1 MGSSSSQVKPIAG
14 NAKSKDN
21 TVKPKEETSPIY
33 STVNKIKTE
42 EVQAKSDAVEVTK
55 KITIRAQES
64 PAKSE
69 LNKINF
75 DDLDGY
81 KIEKCD
87 LRMSSSL
94 KVLPSRVINC
104 TPRPFSRAGEDMR
117 EENNKTPI
125 HIYEVASEVTSPMP
139 SFYST
144 KIKSSTTLMQGATE
158 KNPFLSSSPF
168 SVEQNNVLNCN
179 EIVEILTGTNTKGE
193 TETPN
198 DNDTMKVETES
209 NAENKLTKFF
219 KSVTKKEDINEIVNE
234 TAKDEKDP
242 TTPKTE
248 AENPFSKLAKSVPF
262 IKTDVFNK
270 EAKSEEIKETT
281 TIEQTTTE
289 SKVENMISKMIKT
302 VPFAKKDVKEEKEVN
317 ETEKEKEQQKE
328 KQTSGAMSMK
338 QLTEFLSLKHEPEV
352 KNEEVDIAI
361 DDHEN
366 TTQAA
371 PTEQVLDK
379 AVEKNNSEGEVDS
392 KKDSDSQKR
401 ESRLAVKF
409 KELKEKTVT
418 EVNKI
423 TRGRSIQRGQPIR
436 RDPDAD
442 SITNTRTRS
451 ESRSQK
457 AGRMMK
463 DFTTNI
469 LKKR

>member
-1 MGSSSSQVKPIAG
+1 MGSSSSQVKHIAG

-33 STVNKIKTE
+33 STVNKMKKE
-42 EVQAKSDAVEVTK
+42 EVQAKSDAVEVNK

-125 HIYEVASEVTSPMP
+125 HIYEVASEVTGPMP

-144 KIKSSTTLMQGATE
+144 KIKSSTTLMQGSTE
-158 KNPFLSSSPF
+158 KNPFLTSPF
-168 SVEQNNVLNCN
+168 SVEQNNVSNCN
-179 EIVEILTGTNTKGE
+179 EIVEILTGTDTKGE

-209 NAENKLTKFF
+209 NAENKFTKFF
-219 KSVTKKEDINEIVNE
+219 KSVTKKEDINEIANE
-234 TAKDEKDP
+234 TAEDEKDP

-270 EAKSEEIKETT
+270 DTKSEEIKETT
-281 TIEQTTTE
+281 TIEHTTTE
-289 SKVENMISKMIKT
+289 SKVENKISKMIKT
-302 VPFAKKDVKEEKEVN
+302 VPFAKKDMKEEKEVN

-338 QLTEFLSLKHEPEV
+338 QLTEFLSLKHEPEL
-352 KNEEVDIAI
+352 KNEEADI

-371 PTEQVLDK
+371 PTEQVVDK
-379 AVEKNNSEGEVDS
+379 AMEKNNAEEEVDS

-423 TRGRSIQRGQPIR
+423 TRGRSIQRGQHIR
-436 RDPDAD
+436 RDPDTD

-451 ESRSQK
+451 ESRRQK

>member
-33 STVNKIKTE
+33 STVNKMKKE
-42 EVQAKSDAVEVTK
+42 EVQAKSDAVEVNK

-139 SFYST
+139 SFHGT
-144 KIKSSTTLMQGATE
+144 KTKSPTTLMQGSTE
-158 KNPFLSSSPF
+158 KNPFLTSPF
-168 SVEQNNVLNCN
+168 PVEQNNVSSCN
-179 EIVEILTGTNTKGE
+179 EIVEILAGTDTKGE
-193 TETPN
+193 TETLN
-198 DNDTMKVETES
+198 DNDTTKVETES
-209 NAENKLTKFF
+209 NAENKFTKFF
-219 KSVTKKEDINEIVNE
+219 KSVTKKEDINEIANE
-234 TAKDEKDP
+234 TTEDEKDP

-270 EAKSEEIKETT
+270 DTKSEEIKETT
-281 TIEQTTTE
+281 TIEHTTTE
-289 SKVENMISKMIKT
+289 SKVENKISKMIKT
-302 VPFAKKDVKEEKEVN
+302 VPFAKKDMKEEKEVN

-338 QLTEFLSLKHEPEV
+338 QLTEFLSLKHEPEL
-352 KNEEVDIAI
+352 KNEEADI

-371 PTEQVLDK
+371 PTEQVVDK
-379 AVEKNNSEGEVDS
+379 AMEKNNAEEEVDS

-423 TRGRSIQRGQPIR
+423 TRGRSIQRGQHIR
-436 RDPDAD
+436 RDPDTD

-451 ESRSQK
+451 ESRRQK